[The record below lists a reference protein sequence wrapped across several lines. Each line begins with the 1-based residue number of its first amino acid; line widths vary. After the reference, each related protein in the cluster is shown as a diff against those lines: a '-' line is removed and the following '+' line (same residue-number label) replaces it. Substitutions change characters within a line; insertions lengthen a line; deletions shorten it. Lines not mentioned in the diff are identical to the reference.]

1 MCEIFSKT
9 RTSPSQAKN
18 IATCQNS
25 ALGVSQFLQSIL
37 NIQTY
42 IYIHTYAH
50 IYIYTIK
57 TQLKYTSTLRL
68 LGRFT
73 TCIAQTT
80 TASRLFFALNGT
92 SCLRNEKNLEI
103 FDFKTF
109 FKFCTIMMT

>member
-1 MCEIFSKT
+1 MENFPRQIRVVGKAS
-9 RTSPSQAKN
+9 
-18 IATCQNS
+18 
-25 ALGVSQFLQSIL
+25 
-37 NIQTY
+37 
-42 IYIHTYAH
+42 
-50 IYIYTIK
+50 IYTIK
-57 TQLKYTSTLRL
+57 TRLMCIYIYTSTLRL

-109 FKFCTIMMT
+109 FKFCTITMTY